1 MKFEVGDN
9 IVVDEY
15 GRGFEKATVTGVIEQ
30 NGKQYY
36 TLKIMNVLAILL
48 YCFYAVLQM
57 FIDMFVG
64 MFSVWKNILDE
75 KKSKFFNIVIITI
88 T

>member
-15 GRGFEKATVTGVIEQ
+15 GKGFEKATVTGVIEQ

-36 TLKIMNVLAILL
+36 TLKIMNGTATIPISAEVNYKI
-48 YCFYAVLQM
+48 FE
-57 FIDMFVG
+57 D
-64 MFSVWKNILDE
+64 
-75 KKSKFFNIVIITI
+75 KK
-88 T
+88 

>member
-36 TLKIMNVLAILL
+36 TLKIMNGTATIPISAEVNYKI
-48 YCFYAVLQM
+48 FE
-57 FIDMFVG
+57 D
-64 MFSVWKNILDE
+64 
-75 KKSKFFNIVIITI
+75 KK
-88 T
+88 